1 MHTIFSSFLMFLSLF
16 GLGVV
21 GGNPVVVP
29 HSANQVLAAPAGSPH
44 SSKPPRTISPP
55 SPIPTLSVSPTPS
68 ASPSVSPTPGA
79 AAEIATEA
87 VCPGQSN
94 TANTVGALTCLT
106 QQARAYHHVGA
117 ISDQPALM
125 AAAAAK
131 AADMKSCGYGHEA
144 CGRAFDYEIHAK
156 GYPGRCYGENIA
168 YGQKSPH
175 DVFVAWMNS
184 PGHRANILNP
194 DYRDLGVAETAG
206 PNGPLWVMELGG
218 C

>member
-1 MHTIFSSFLMFLSLF
+1 
-16 GLGVV
+16 
-21 GGNPVVVP
+21 
-29 HSANQVLAAPAGSPH
+29 
-44 SSKPPRTISPP
+44 
-55 SPIPTLSVSPTPS
+55 
-68 ASPSVSPTPGA
+68 
-79 AAEIATEA
+79 
-87 VCPGQSN
+87 
-94 TANTVGALTCLT
+94 
-106 QQARAYHHVGA
+106 VGA